1 MSKEIYIEI
10 LGVDYYNEINN
21 HCKNRIG
28 KDIQDI
34 GWRDGT
40 NWLSEIGSFL
50 KENFGI
56 GVSRKVNGLL
66 GGWCHGA
73 IISDSD
79 FEIVNLNEEETIRE
93 EIPRGVRFRVN
104 PKRVVR
110 EVSTNDEFDFDR
122 WLKAVKV
129 AMDYAAE
136 TKGIQKT
143 LFV

>member
-21 HCKNRIG
+21 HCKNKIG

-40 NWLSEIGSFL
+40 SWLSEIASFL

-56 GVSRKVNGLL
+56 GISRKVNGLL

-73 IISDSD
+73 TISDSD
-79 FEIVNLNEEETIRE
+79 FEIINLNEEETIRE
-93 EIPRGVRFRVN
+93 EIPRGVRFKVN
-104 PKRVVR
+104 PKRVLR
-110 EVSTNDEFDFDR
+110 EVSTNDEFDFCR

-143 LFV
+143 LFS